1 MEDHKLLEVG
11 WWWLQSVPKHWS
23 LATPTTLVL
32 VVIIFTTF
40 LLKSSPKK
48 KTKSSPSARPPP
60 GPWKLPVI
68 GNLHQMAVGSPLT
81 HHRLRDLAR
90 QYGPLMQLKL
100 GELSAVVVSSPKW
113 AKQFMQTHDLN
124 FATRPFLLAA
134 SIIFY
139 DGRDIAFA
147 PHGDYW
153 RKMRKV
159 VSMELLGARRVKLF
173 RPIMEREVKKL
184 VESISAGGTAAP
196 VNMSRMFVSLGTTVT
211 SCVAFGKARKDDHQV
226 ELLLPL
232 IDQIMETLGGFSL
245 VDLFPSSKLVGLLTG
260 AHSSLRKVHAA
271 VDVILEAI
279 ISDHAA
285 RRSTSSSA
293 TNSKKDGD
301 GEDVVDVLLSI
312 KENNDLGIPFTN
324 EEIKALILQIFLGGT
339 DTWTV
344 AVEWAMS
351 ELMKNPWVMKK
362 AQEEVRQVFNSKE
375 KMDQLPYL
383 QLVVKETF
391 RLHPPGP
398 LLVPRESRET
408 VEIDGYQIP
417 ATTKVIINAWAIGRD
432 PQHWTE
438 PETFHPE
445 RFLDSSVDFKGMDFQ
460 LIPFGAGRRACPGI
474 HYGISIINIV
484 LANLLYHFDWELPDG
499 ITHQDFDMSEKF
511 GVEVTRKNDLLLVPV
526 PYIPHHPE

>member
-1 MEDHKLLEVG
+1 
-11 WWWLQSVPKHWS
+11 
-23 LATPTTLVL
+23 
-32 VVIIFTTF
+32 
-40 LLKSSPKK
+40 
-48 KTKSSPSARPPP
+48 
-60 GPWKLPVI
+60 
-68 GNLHQMAVGSPLT
+68 MAVGSPLT

-113 AKQFMQTHDLN
+113 AKQFMQTHAQTL
-124 FATRPFLLAA
+124 RIP
-134 SIIFY
+134 
-139 DGRDIAFA
+139 
-147 PHGDYW
+147 
-153 RKMRKV
+153 
-159 VSMELLGARRVKLF
+159 RRVKLF

-324 EEIKALILQIFLGGT
+324 EEIKALILT